1 VGRNAAIKGFD
12 AHPPGQPQDLFSS
25 TDGKR
30 PVMLELLGS
39 PWLRRVSDLPSGDGA
54 GRRAE
59 RKVEVEWDG
68 ERARPDAF
76 VSHGTRHQVD
86 AVVAQWAVERAW
98 WDRANAVSRRCFR
111 VIARG
116 GVWDLAYDRMR
127 GEWLITGVVD

>member
-1 VGRNAAIKGFD
+1 VGRNAEIRRFD
-12 AHPPGQPQDLFSS
+12 AHPSGQPQDLFSS
-25 TDGKR
+25 AHGKT
-30 PVMLELLGS
+30 PVVTELLGT
-39 PWLRRVSDLPSGDGA
+39 PWLRRASELPSGDGA

-59 RKVEVEWDG
+59 RVVLVEWDG
-68 ERARPDAF
+68 DRARPDSF
-76 VSHGTRHQVD
+76 TSHGTRYQVD

>member
-39 PWLRRVSDLPSGDGA
+39 PWLRRVSDLPAGDGA

-59 RKVEVEWDG
+59 RTVEVEWDG

-76 VSHGTRHQVD
+76 TSHGTRYQVD

-98 WDRANAVSRRCFR
+98 WDRASAVSRRCFR

-127 GEWLITGVVD
+127 GEWLITGVLD

>member
-25 TDGKR
+25 TDSKK
-30 PVMLELLGS
+30 PVVIELLQT
-39 PWLRRVSDLPSGDGA
+39 PWMRRASDLPSGDGT

-59 RKVEVEWDG
+59 RTVEVEWDG
-68 ERARPDAF
+68 ERARPAAF
-76 VSHGTRHQVD
+76 VSRGTRHQVD
-86 AVVAQWAVERAW
+86 AVVQQWAVERAW